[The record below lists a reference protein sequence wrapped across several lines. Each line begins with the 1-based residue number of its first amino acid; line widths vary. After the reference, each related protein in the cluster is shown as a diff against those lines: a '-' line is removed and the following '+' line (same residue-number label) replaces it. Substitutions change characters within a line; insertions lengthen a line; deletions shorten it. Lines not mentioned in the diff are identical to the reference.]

1 MDFTR
6 KNVLITGAGRG
17 IGRAC
22 ALAFAK
28 HGANIGINYRADEK
42 SAKECLSLMSG
53 GGHILMK
60 ADVSDPEESKALIDT
75 FVQEFGSIDIL
86 INNAAIS
93 DIHEIDKVDYETWQ
107 KSWKAIIDTNLISV
121 ANLSYCASQYMI
133 KQEGGK
139 IVNVSSRGAFR
150 GEPSQTAYGA
160 SKAGLNS
167 LTQSL
172 AKALAKYNIFVSA
185 VAPGFTETDMGLA
198 ALTEKEK
205 NALMNECPLKR
216 MATPEEVAYSVLFLA
231 SDGANYS
238 TGAILDINGASYL
251 R

>member
-1 MDFTR
+1 MDFTG

-22 ALAFAK
+22 AIAFAK
-28 HGANIGINYRADEK
+28 NGANVGINYRVDEE
-42 SAKECLSLMSG
+42 SAKECLSIMKKG
-53 GGHILMK
+53 KHILMK
-60 ADVSDPEESKALIDT
+60 ADVSNPEEVKNLIDK
-75 FVQEFGSIDIL
+75 FVKEFGSIDIL

-93 DIHEIDKVDYETWQ
+93 DIHEIDKVDYARWQ
-107 KSWKAIIDTNLISV
+107 ESWKSIIDTNLISV
-121 ANLSYCASQYMI
+121 ANLSYCSSQYMI
-133 KQEGGK
+133 KQGGGK
-139 IVNVSSRGAFR
+139 IVNVSSRGAYR
-150 GEPSQTAYGA
+150 GEPAQTAYGS

-167 LTQSL
+167 LTQSM

-231 SDGANYS
+231 FEGANYS
-238 TGAILDINGASYL
+238 TGAILDINGASYF